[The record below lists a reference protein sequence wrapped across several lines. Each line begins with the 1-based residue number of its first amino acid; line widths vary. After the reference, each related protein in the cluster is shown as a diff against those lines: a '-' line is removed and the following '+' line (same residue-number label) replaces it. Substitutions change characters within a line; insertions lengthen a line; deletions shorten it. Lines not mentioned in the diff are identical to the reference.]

1 MTDIGREEMTP
12 GPIFLT
18 GFMATGKSKVGRV
31 LARKLNCRFVDTDEL
46 IQDRA
51 SRTISEIFETDG
63 EELFRQL
70 EYECLVEAS
79 RQSRVVVALG
89 GGAITQERNR
99 EVIRSAAG
107 VLVCLEAEVETIL
120 ERVGRKEARP
130 LLAGLDAEGKRE
142 KISRLLAE
150 RAPYYAMADFTIHS
164 SADSTAEQTAQQLVE
179 ELRKR
184 RGSCAPS
191 N

>member
-18 GFMATGKSKVGRV
+18 GFMATGKSKVGHL

-51 SRTISEIFETDG
+51 SRTIAEIFETDG

-70 EYECLVEAS
+70 EYECLVEVS

-107 VLVCLEAEVETIL
+107 LLVCLEAAVETIL
-120 ERVGRKEARP
+120 ERVGRKQTRP
-130 LLAGLDAEGKRE
+130 LLAGLDAVGKRE
-142 KISRLLAE
+142 KINRMLAE
-150 RAPYYAMADFTIHS
+150 RAPYYAVADLTIHS
-164 SADSTAEQTAQQLVE
+164 SADSTAEQTAQQLFE

>member
-1 MTDIGREEMTP
+1 MTDIDREEMTP

-18 GFMATGKSKVGRV
+18 GFMATGKSKVGRL
-31 LARKLNCRFVDTDEL
+31 LARKMKCRFVDTDEL

-51 SRTISEIFETDG
+51 SRTIAEIFETDG

-70 EYECLVEAS
+70 EYECLVEVG

-107 VLVCLEAEVETIL
+107 VLVCLEAGVETIL
-120 ERVGRKEARP
+120 KRVGGKQTRP
-130 LLAGLDAEGKRE
+130 LLAGLDALGKRE
-142 KISRLLAE
+142 KINRLLAE
-150 RAPYYAMADFTIHS
+150 RAPYYAMADLTIRS
-164 SADSTAEQTAQQLVE
+164 SEDSTPEQTAQQLFE